1 MQEQSACASNEMTDS
16 KDQPL
21 SPEGVGNLPHLA
33 EALDDHRFR
42 HFLDHVP
49 FAVAV
54 SELGDNEA
62 LIYVNLEFERLTALS
77 AKQVEGKTWSEL
89 ELNSTAISGGATLT
103 AAVTSAEEYI
113 GAFSL
118 VAEPES
124 TAIIDVWS
132 NTIVN
137 DDDTPLFRL
146 VAFAARNEA
155 AADQSF
161 GELLTEKDVLLRE
174 LQHRVK
180 NNLQM
185 ITALIRMEARNAQ
198 QSEESERFA
207 RLAGR
212 IEALALLYR
221 SLSDEEK
228 GATVDLG
235 TYVSQIAASVMAAHA
250 VEGIRLDMKVDTW
263 PVSVDV
269 AMPAGLVINE
279 LLTNTLKHAFVGR
292 DGGEITLRCVVS
304 DAGCRITVADNGVGL
319 PQDVT
324 WPHPGKLSAMIV
336 QSLKQNARAKVE
348 VTSSPDAG
356 VSVSLVFP
364 IAEAAR

>member
-1 MQEQSACASNEMTDS
+1 MTDS

-21 SPEGVGNLPHLA
+21 SPEGVGNMPHLA
-33 EALDDHRFR
+33 EALDDDRFR

-54 SELGDNEA
+54 SELGGNEA
-62 LIYVNLEFERLTALS
+62 LIYVNLEFERLTAL
-77 AKQVEGKTWSEL
+77 AATQVQGKRWLEI
-89 ELNSTAISGGATLT
+89 ELNSTAVSGEATLT
-103 AAVTSAEEYI
+103 AAVTSAEEYV

-118 VAEPES
+118 AAEAES

-132 NTIVN
+132 NTIID

-161 GELLTEKDVLLRE
+161 NELLTEKDVLLRE

-228 GATVDLG
+228 GGTIDLG

-263 PVSVDV
+263 PVSVNV

-292 DGGEITLRCVVS
+292 DGGEVTLRCVVS
-304 DAGCRITVADNGVGL
+304 DTGCRITVADNGIGL
-319 PQDVT
+319 PQDVN

-336 QSLKQNARAKVE
+336 QSLKQNARAEVE
-348 VTSSPDAG
+348 VTSSPDTG
-356 VSVSLVFP
+356 MSVSLVFP
-364 IAEAAR
+364 RAEAAQ

>member
-1 MQEQSACASNEMTDS
+1 MTDS
-16 KDQPL
+16 KDPPI

-33 EALDDHRFR
+33 EALDDDRFR

-54 SELGDNEA
+54 SELGGDEP
-62 LIYVNLEFERLTALS
+62 LIYVNLEFERLTALE
-77 AKQVEGKTWSEL
+77 ATAVQGKPWAEIEL
-89 ELNSTAISGGATLT
+89 ESIAVSGEVPLT

-118 VAEPES
+118 AAEPES
-124 TAIIDVWS
+124 TVIVDVWS
-132 NTIVN
+132 NTIVD

-155 AADQSF
+155 TAAESF
-161 GELLTEKDVLLRE
+161 SELLTEKDVLLRE

-198 QSEESERFA
+198 QNEESERFA

-304 DAGCRITVADNGVGL
+304 DTGCRITVADNGVGV

-324 WPHPGKLSAMIV
+324 WPQPGKLSAMIV
-336 QSLKQNARAKVE
+336 QSLKQNARAEVE
-348 VTSSPDAG
+348 VSSSPDTG
-356 VSVSLVFP
+356 MSVSLVFP
-364 IAEAAR
+364 RVEAAR

>member
-1 MQEQSACASNEMTDS
+1 MTDS
-16 KDQPL
+16 KDEAL

-33 EALDDHRFR
+33 EALDDDRFR

-54 SELGDNEA
+54 SELGTCEK
-62 LIYVNLEFERLTALS
+62 LIYVNLEFERLTALT
-77 AKQVEGKTWSEL
+77 ARQVEGKRWADIEVNCS
-89 ELNSTAISGGATLT
+89 AVSGETTLA
-103 AAVTSAEEYI
+103 AAVTTAEEYI

-124 TAIIDVWS
+124 DVTIDVWS

-137 DDDTPLFRL
+137 DDDVPLFRL
-146 VAFAARNEA
+146 VAFAARNEVTGG
-155 AADQSF
+155 QSF
-161 GELLTEKDVLLRE
+161 SELLAEKDVLLRE

-198 QSEESERFA
+198 KNEESERFA

-221 SLSDEEK
+221 ALSDEDK
-228 GATVDLG
+228 GAMIDLG
-235 TYVSQIAASVMAAHA
+235 SYVSQIAASVMAAHA
-250 VEGIRLDMKVDTW
+250 VEGIRIDMKVDTW
-263 PVSVDV
+263 PVSVNV
-269 AMPAGLVINE
+269 AMPAGLVVNE
-279 LLTNTLKHAFVGR
+279 LLTNTFKHAFVGR

-304 DAGCRITVADNGVGL
+304 DTGCRITVADNGVGL
-319 PQDVT
+319 PENVP
-324 WPHPGKLSAMIV
+324 WPNAGKLSAMII
-336 QSLKQNARAKVE
+336 QSLKQNARAQVE
-348 VTSSPDAG
+348 VSSSPG
-356 VSVSLVFP
+356 RGMSVSLAFP
-364 IAEAAR
+364 RVEAAQ

>member
-1 MQEQSACASNEMTDS
+1 MTDS

-33 EALDDHRFR
+33 EALDDDRFR

-54 SELGDNEA
+54 SELDGSEA

-77 AKQVEGKTWSEL
+77 ATKVQGKAWSEI
-89 ELNSTAISGGATLT
+89 ELDCTAISGGATLT

-118 VAEPES
+118 VAEPEN
-124 TAIIDVWS
+124 TTIIDVWS
-132 NTIVN
+132 NTIVD

-292 DGGEITLRCVVS
+292 DGGEITLRCVVN
-304 DAGCRITVADNGVGL
+304 DTGCRITVADNGVGL
-319 PQDVT
+319 PQDVN

-336 QSLKQNARAKVE
+336 QSLKQNARAQVE
-348 VTSSPDAG
+348 VASSPG
-356 VSVSLVFP
+356 TGMSVSLVFP
-364 IAEAAR
+364 RAEAAR

>member
-1 MQEQSACASNEMTDS
+1 MTDS
-16 KDQPL
+16 KDPPI

-33 EALDDHRFR
+33 EALDDDRFR

-54 SELGDNEA
+54 SELGGDEP
-62 LIYVNLEFERLTALS
+62 LIYVNLEFERLTALE
-77 AKQVEGKTWSEL
+77 ATAVQGKPWAEIEL
-89 ELNSTAISGGATLT
+89 ESIAVSGEVPLT

-118 VAEPES
+118 AAEPES
-124 TAIIDVWS
+124 TVIVDVWS
-132 NTIVN
+132 NTIVD

-155 AADQSF
+155 TAAESF
-161 GELLTEKDVLLRE
+161 SELLTEKDVLLRE

-198 QSEESERFA
+198 QNEESERFA

-304 DAGCRITVADNGVGL
+304 DTGCRITVADNGVGL
-319 PQDVT
+319 PQGVT
-324 WPHPGKLSAMIV
+324 WPQPGKLSAMIV
-336 QSLKQNARAKVE
+336 QSLKQNARAEVE
-348 VTSSPDAG
+348 VSSSPDTG
-356 VSVSLVFP
+356 MSVSLVFP
-364 IAEAAR
+364 RVEAAR

>member
-1 MQEQSACASNEMTDS
+1 MTDS
-16 KDQPL
+16 KDQPI

-33 EALDDHRFR
+33 EALDDDRFR

-54 SELGDNEA
+54 SELGGDEP
-62 LIYVNLEFERLTALS
+62 LIYVNLEFERLTALEATEVQGRS
-77 AKQVEGKTWSEL
+77 WADIEL
-89 ELNSTAISGGATLT
+89 KSTAVSGEVPLT

-118 VAEPES
+118 VAEPEN
-124 TAIIDVWS
+124 TVIIDVWS
-132 NTIVN
+132 NTIVD

-155 AADQSF
+155 AAAESF

-198 QSEESERFA
+198 QNEESERFA

-228 GATVDLG
+228 GATIDLG

-304 DAGCRITVADNGVGL
+304 DTGCRITVADNGVGL

-324 WPHPGKLSAMIV
+324 WPQPGKLSAMIV
-336 QSLKQNARAKVE
+336 QSLKQNARAEVE
-348 VTSSPDAG
+348 VTSSPDTG
-356 VSVSLVFP
+356 MSVSLVFP
-364 IAEAAR
+364 RAEAAR

>member
-1 MQEQSACASNEMTDS
+1 MTDS
-16 KDQPL
+16 KDPPI

-33 EALDDHRFR
+33 EALDDDRFR

-54 SELGDNEA
+54 SELGGDEP
-62 LIYVNLEFERLTALS
+62 LIYVNLEFERLTALE
-77 AKQVEGKTWSEL
+77 ATAVQGKPWPEIEL
-89 ELNSTAISGGATLT
+89 ESIAVSGEVPLT

-118 VAEPES
+118 AAEPES
-124 TAIIDVWS
+124 TVIVDVWS
-132 NTIVN
+132 NTIVD

-155 AADQSF
+155 TAAESF
-161 GELLTEKDVLLRE
+161 SELLTEKDVLLRE

-198 QSEESERFA
+198 QNEESERFA

-304 DAGCRITVADNGVGL
+304 DTGCRITVADNGVGL

-324 WPHPGKLSAMIV
+324 WPQPGKLSAMIV
-336 QSLKQNARAKVE
+336 QSLKQNARAEVE
-348 VTSSPDAG
+348 VSSSPDTG
-356 VSVSLVFP
+356 MSVSLVFP
-364 IAEAAR
+364 RVEAAR

>member
-1 MQEQSACASNEMTDS
+1 MTDS

-21 SPEGVGNLPHLA
+21 SPEGVGNMPHLA
-33 EALDDHRFR
+33 EALDDDRFR

-54 SELGDNEA
+54 SELGGNEA
-62 LIYVNLEFERLTALS
+62 LIYVNLEFERLTAL
-77 AKQVEGKTWSEL
+77 AATQVQGKRWSEI
-89 ELNSTAISGGATLT
+89 ELNSTAVSGEATLT
-103 AAVTSAEEYI
+103 AAVTSAEEYV

-118 VAEPES
+118 AAEAES

-132 NTIVN
+132 NTIID

-161 GELLTEKDVLLRE
+161 NELLTEKDVLLRE

-228 GATVDLG
+228 GGTIDLG

-263 PVSVDV
+263 PVSVNV

-292 DGGEITLRCVVS
+292 DGGEVTLRCVVS
-304 DAGCRITVADNGVGL
+304 DTGCRITVADNGIGL
-319 PQDVT
+319 PQDVN

-336 QSLKQNARAKVE
+336 QSLKQNARAEVE
-348 VTSSPDAG
+348 VTSSPDTG
-356 VSVSLVFP
+356 MSVSLVFP
-364 IAEAAR
+364 RAKAAQ

>member
-1 MQEQSACASNEMTDS
+1 MTDS
-16 KDQPL
+16 KDPPI

-33 EALDDHRFR
+33 EALDDDRFR

-54 SELGDNEA
+54 SELGGDEP
-62 LIYVNLEFERLTALS
+62 LIYVNLEFERLTALE
-77 AKQVEGKTWSEL
+77 ATAVQGKPWAEIEL
-89 ELNSTAISGGATLT
+89 ESIAVSGEVPLT

-118 VAEPES
+118 AAEPES
-124 TAIIDVWS
+124 TVIVDVWS
-132 NTIVN
+132 NTIVD

-155 AADQSF
+155 TAAESF
-161 GELLTEKDVLLRE
+161 SELLTEKDVLLRE

-198 QSEESERFA
+198 QNEESERFA

-269 AMPAGLVINE
+269 AMPSRSRHQR
-279 LLTNTLKHAFVGR
+279 T
-292 DGGEITLRCVVS
+292 
-304 DAGCRITVADNGVGL
+304 
-319 PQDVT
+319 
-324 WPHPGKLSAMIV
+324 PH
-336 QSLKQNARAKVE
+336 QY
-348 VTSSPDAG
+348 
-356 VSVSLVFP
+356 
-364 IAEAAR
+364 AEACLRGA

>member
-1 MQEQSACASNEMTDS
+1 MTDT
-16 KDQPL
+16 KDEAL

-33 EALDDHRFR
+33 EALDDDRFR

-49 FAVAV
+49 FAVVV
-54 SELGDNEA
+54 SELGGTCET
-62 LIYVNLEFERLTALS
+62 LIYVNLEFERLTGLPAP
-77 AKQVEGKTWSEL
+77 QVEGKRWSDIV
-89 ELNSTAISGGATLT
+89 LNCAAVSEDATLT
-103 AAVTSAEEYI
+103 AAVTTAEEYI

-118 VAEPES
+118 
-124 TAIIDVWS
+124 TAKSGNSVIIDVWS

-137 DDDTPLFRL
+137 DDDIPLFRL
-146 VAFAARNEA
+146 VAFAARNEVTVGE
-155 AADQSF
+155 SF
-161 GELLTEKDVLLRE
+161 SDLLAEKDVLLRE

-198 QSEESERFA
+198 KNEESERFA

-221 SLSDEEK
+221 SLSEEEK
-228 GATVDLG
+228 GATIDLG
-235 TYVSQIAASVMAAHA
+235 SYVSQIAASVMAAHA

-263 PVSVDV
+263 PVSINV

-304 DAGCRITVADNGVGL
+304 DTGCRITVADNGVGL
-319 PQDVT
+319 PQDVQ
-324 WPHPGKLSAMIV
+324 WPNPGKLSAMII
-336 QSLKQNARAKVE
+336 QSLKQNARAEVE
-348 VTSSPDAG
+348 VTSSPNTG
-356 VSVSLVFP
+356 MSVSLVFP
-364 IAEAAR
+364 RTEAAQ

>member
-1 MQEQSACASNEMTDS
+1 MTDS
-16 KDQPL
+16 KDQPI

-33 EALDDHRFR
+33 EALDDDRFR

-54 SELGDNEA
+54 SELGGDEP
-62 LIYVNLEFERLTALS
+62 LIYVNLEFERLTALE
-77 AKQVEGKTWSEL
+77 ATEVQGRPWADIEL
-89 ELNSTAISGGATLT
+89 KSTAVSGEVPLT

-118 VAEPES
+118 VAEPEN
-124 TAIIDVWS
+124 TVIIDVWS
-132 NTIVN
+132 NTIVD

-155 AADQSF
+155 AAAAESF

-198 QSEESERFA
+198 QNEESERFA

-228 GATVDLG
+228 GATIDLG

-304 DAGCRITVADNGVGL
+304 DTGCRITVADNGVGL

-324 WPHPGKLSAMIV
+324 WPQPGKLSAMIV
-336 QSLKQNARAKVE
+336 QSLKQNARAEVE
-348 VTSSPDAG
+348 VTSSPDTG
-356 VSVSLVFP
+356 MSVSLVFP
-364 IAEAAR
+364 RAEAAR

>member
-1 MQEQSACASNEMTDS
+1 MTDS
-16 KDQPL
+16 KDQPI

-33 EALDDHRFR
+33 EALDDDRFR

-54 SELGDNEA
+54 SELGGDEP
-62 LIYVNLEFERLTALS
+62 LIYVNLEFERLTALE
-77 AKQVEGKTWSEL
+77 ATEVQGKPWADIEL
-89 ELNSTAISGGATLT
+89 KSTAVSGEEPLT

-124 TAIIDVWS
+124 TVIIDVWS
-132 NTIVN
+132 NTIVD

-155 AADQSF
+155 AAAESF

-198 QSEESERFA
+198 QNEESERFA

-228 GATVDLG
+228 GATIDLG

-304 DAGCRITVADNGVGL
+304 DTGCRITVADNGVGL

-324 WPHPGKLSAMIV
+324 WPQPGKLSAMIV
-336 QSLKQNARAKVE
+336 QSLKQNARAEVE
-348 VTSSPDAG
+348 VTSSPDTG
-356 VSVSLVFP
+356 MSVSLVFP
-364 IAEAAR
+364 RAEAAR

>member
-1 MQEQSACASNEMTDS
+1 M
-16 KDQPL
+16 
-21 SPEGVGNLPHLA
+21 PHLA
-33 EALDDHRFR
+33 EALDDDRFR

-54 SELGDNEA
+54 SELGGNEA
-62 LIYVNLEFERLTALS
+62 LIYVNLEFERLTTLA
-77 AKQVEGKTWSEL
+77 ATQVQGKRWSEI
-89 ELNSTAISGGATLT
+89 ELNSTAVSGEATLT
-103 AAVTSAEEYI
+103 AAVTSAEEYV

-118 VAEPES
+118 AAEAES

-132 NTIVN
+132 NTIID

-161 GELLTEKDVLLRE
+161 NELLTEKDVLLRE

-228 GATVDLG
+228 GGTIDLG

-263 PVSVDV
+263 PVSVNV

-304 DAGCRITVADNGVGL
+304 DTGCRITVADNGIGL
-319 PQDVT
+319 PPDVT

-336 QSLKQNARAKVE
+336 QSLKQNARAEVE
-348 VTSSPDAG
+348 VTSSPDTG
-356 VSVSLVFP
+356 MSVSLVFP
-364 IAEAAR
+364 RAEAAQ

>member
-1 MQEQSACASNEMTDS
+1 MTDS
-16 KDQPL
+16 KDPPI

-33 EALDDHRFR
+33 EALDDDRFR

-54 SELGDNEA
+54 SELGGDEP
-62 LIYVNLEFERLTALS
+62 LIYVNLEFERLTALE
-77 AKQVEGKTWSEL
+77 ATAVQGKPWAEIEL
-89 ELNSTAISGGATLT
+89 ESIAVSGEVPLT

-118 VAEPES
+118 AAEPES
-124 TAIIDVWS
+124 TVIVDVWS
-132 NTIVN
+132 NTIVD

-155 AADQSF
+155 TAAESF
-161 GELLTEKDVLLRE
+161 SELLTEKDVLLRE

-198 QSEESERFA
+198 QNEESERFA

-304 DAGCRITVADNGVGL
+304 DTGCRITVADNGVGL

-324 WPHPGKLSAMIV
+324 WPQPGKLSAMIV
-336 QSLKQNARAKVE
+336 QSLKQNARAEVE
-348 VTSSPDAG
+348 VSSSPDTG
-356 VSVSLVFP
+356 MSVSLVFP
-364 IAEAAR
+364 RVEAAQ

>member
-1 MQEQSACASNEMTDS
+1 MLLKSSGVREKSSMTDS
-16 KDQPL
+16 KDEAL

-33 EALDDHRFR
+33 EALDDDRFR

-54 SELGDNEA
+54 SELGAFEK
-62 LIYVNLEFERLTALS
+62 LVYVNLEFERLTALT
-77 AKQVEGKTWSEL
+77 ATQVEGKRWSDIEV
-89 ELNSTAISGGATLT
+89 NCTAVSGETTLT
-103 AAVTSAEEYI
+103 AAVTTAEEYI

-118 VAEPES
+118 AAES
-124 TAIIDVWS
+124 NVIIDVWS

-137 DDDTPLFRL
+137 DDDVPLFRL

-155 AADQSF
+155 TGGQSF
-161 GELLTEKDVLLRE
+161 SELLAEKDVLLRE

-198 QSEESERFA
+198 KNEESERFA

-212 IEALALLYR
+212 VEALALLYR
-221 SLSDEEK
+221 ALSDEEK
-228 GATVDLG
+228 GAMIDLG
-235 TYVSQIAASVMAAHA
+235 SYVSQIAASVMAAHA

-263 PVSVDV
+263 PVSVNV

-279 LLTNTLKHAFVGR
+279 LLTNTFKHAFVGR

-304 DAGCRITVADNGVGL
+304 DTGCRITVADNGVGL
-319 PQDVT
+319 PEDVP
-324 WPHPGKLSAMIV
+324 WPNPGKLSAMII
-336 QSLKQNARAKVE
+336 QSLKQNAHAEVE
-348 VTSSPDAG
+348 VSSSPG
-356 VSVSLVFP
+356 NGMSVSLVFP
-364 IAEAAR
+364 RIEAAQ

>member
-1 MQEQSACASNEMTDS
+1 MTDS
-16 KDQPL
+16 KDPPI

-33 EALDDHRFR
+33 EALDDDRFR

-54 SELGDNEA
+54 SELGGDEP
-62 LIYVNLEFERLTALS
+62 LIYVNLEFERLTALE
-77 AKQVEGKTWSEL
+77 ATAVQGKPWAEIEL
-89 ELNSTAISGGATLT
+89 ESIAVSGEVPLT

-118 VAEPES
+118 AAEPES
-124 TAIIDVWS
+124 TVIVDVWS
-132 NTIVN
+132 NTIVD

-155 AADQSF
+155 TAAESF
-161 GELLTEKDVLLRE
+161 SELLTEKDVLLRE

-198 QSEESERFA
+198 QNEESERFA

-304 DAGCRITVADNGVGL
+304 DTGCRITVADNGVGL

-324 WPHPGKLSAMIV
+324 WPQPGKLSAMIV
-336 QSLKQNARAKVE
+336 QSLKQNARAEVE
-348 VTSSPDAG
+348 VSSSPDTG
-356 VSVSLVFP
+356 MSVSLVFP
-364 IAEAAR
+364 RVEAAR

>member
-1 MQEQSACASNEMTDS
+1 MTDS
-16 KDQPL
+16 KDQPI

-33 EALDDHRFR
+33 EALDDDRFR

-54 SELGDNEA
+54 SELGGDEP
-62 LIYVNLEFERLTALS
+62 LIYVNLEFERLTALE
-77 AKQVEGKTWSEL
+77 ATEVQGRPWTEIEL
-89 ELNSTAISGGATLT
+89 KSTAVSGEVPLT

-113 GAFSL
+113 GTFSL
-118 VAEPES
+118 VAESEN
-124 TAIIDVWS
+124 TVIIDVWS
-132 NTIVN
+132 NTIVD

-155 AADQSF
+155 AAAESF

-198 QSEESERFA
+198 QNEESERFA

-228 GATVDLG
+228 GATIDLG

-250 VEGIRLDMKVDTW
+250 VEGIRLNMKVDTW

-304 DAGCRITVADNGVGL
+304 DTGCRITVADNGVGL

-324 WPHPGKLSAMIV
+324 WPQPGKLSAMIV
-336 QSLKQNARAKVE
+336 QSLKQNARAEVE
-348 VTSSPDAG
+348 VASSPDTG
-356 VSVSLVFP
+356 MSVSLVFP
-364 IAEAAR
+364 RVEAAQ

>member
-1 MQEQSACASNEMTDS
+1 MTDTN
-16 KDQPL
+16 DDAL

-33 EALDDHRFR
+33 EALDDDRFR

-54 SELGDNEA
+54 SELGSCEK
-62 LIYVNLEFERLTALS
+62 LIYVNLEFERLTAL
-77 AKQVEGKTWSEL
+77 AATQVEGKRWSDI
-89 ELNSTAISGGATLT
+89 ELNCTEVSGEATLT
-103 AAVTSAEEYI
+103 AAVTRAEEYI
-113 GAFSL
+113 GAFAL
-118 VAEPES
+118 VAEPENNV
-124 TAIIDVWS
+124 IIDVWS

-137 DDDTPLFRL
+137 DDDIPLFRL
-146 VAFAARNEA
+146 VAFAARNEVTIG
-155 AADQSF
+155 QSF
-161 GELLTEKDVLLRE
+161 SQLLAEKDVLLRE

-198 QSEESERFA
+198 KNEESERFA

-221 SLSDEEK
+221 SLSEEEK
-228 GATVDLG
+228 GATIDLG
-235 TYVSQIAASVMAAHA
+235 SYVSQIAASVMAAHA

-263 PVSVDV
+263 PVSINV

-304 DAGCRITVADNGVGL
+304 DSGCRITVADNGVGL
-319 PQDVT
+319 PQDVQ
-324 WPHPGKLSAMIV
+324 WPNPGKLSAMII
-336 QSLKQNARAKVE
+336 QSLKQNARAEIE
-348 VTSSPDAG
+348 VTSSPG
-356 VSVSLVFP
+356 TGMSVSLVFP
-364 IAEAAR
+364 TAAATQ

>member
-1 MQEQSACASNEMTDS
+1 MTDS
-16 KDQPL
+16 KDQPI

-33 EALDDHRFR
+33 EALDDDRFR

-54 SELGDNEA
+54 SELGGDEP
-62 LIYVNLEFERLTALS
+62 LIYVNLEFERLTALE
-77 AKQVEGKTWSEL
+77 ATEVQGRPWADIEL
-89 ELNSTAISGGATLT
+89 KSTAVSGDVPLT

-118 VAEPES
+118 VAESEN
-124 TAIIDVWS
+124 TVIIDVWS
-132 NTIVN
+132 NTIVD

-155 AADQSF
+155 AAAESF

-198 QSEESERFA
+198 QNEESERFA

-228 GATVDLG
+228 GATIDLG

-304 DAGCRITVADNGVGL
+304 DTGCRITVADNGVGL

-324 WPHPGKLSAMIV
+324 WPQPGKLSAMIV
-336 QSLKQNARAKVE
+336 QSLKQNARAEVE
-348 VTSSPDAG
+348 ITSSPDTG
-356 VSVSLVFP
+356 MSVTLVFP
-364 IAEAAR
+364 RVEAVQ

>member
-1 MQEQSACASNEMTDS
+1 MTDS

-33 EALDDHRFR
+33 EALDDDRFR

-54 SELGDNEA
+54 SELDNCEA

-77 AKQVEGKTWSEL
+77 ATQVQGKAWTEIEL
-89 ELNSTAISGGATLT
+89 DSTAISGGATLT

-118 VAEPES
+118 VAEPDS
-124 TAIIDVWS
+124 TTIIDVWS
-132 NTIVN
+132 NTIVD

-279 LLTNTLKHAFVGR
+279 LLTNALKHAFVGR

-304 DAGCRITVADNGVGL
+304 DTGCRITVADNGVGL
-319 PQDVT
+319 PQDVN

-336 QSLKQNARAKVE
+336 QSLKQNARANVE
-348 VTSSPDAG
+348 VTSSPG
-356 VSVSLVFP
+356 TGMSVTLVFRR
-364 IAEAAR
+364 AEAAR